1 MLLFDAWFPNSDQRI
16 ETMARDEKTSKAV
29 ASIASKAM
37 RDPKSVTAAEI
48 KKLAASALTQ
58 TADKPTAAKKA
69 PAKKA
74 AAKKPAAKKPAAK
87 QAAAK
92 KAPAKKARK

>member
-1 MLLFDAWFPNSDQRI
+1 
-16 ETMARDEKTSKAV
+16 MAKDEKTSAAV

-37 RDPKSVTAAEI
+37 KDPSSVSPAEI

-58 TADKPTAAKKA
+58 AVDKPKAAAKAPAKKAAAKPAAKKA

-74 AAKKPAAKKPAAK
+74 
-87 QAAAK
+87 K
-92 KAPAKKARK
+92 KA

>member
-1 MLLFDAWFPNSDQRI
+1 MLGCPIQINDQRI
-16 ETMARDEKTSKAV
+16 ETMAKNEKTSKAV

-37 RDPKSVTAAEI
+37 KDPKSVSNAEI

-58 TADKPTAAKKA
+58 TADKLKAEKKA

-74 AAKKPAAKKPAAK
+74 AAKKPAAKK
-87 QAAAK
+87 
-92 KAPAKKARK
+92 APAKKAKK

>member
-1 MLLFDAWFPNSDQRI
+1 
-16 ETMARDEKTSKAV
+16 MAKDEKTSAAV

-37 RDPKSVTAAEI
+37 KDPKSVSPAEI

-58 TADKPTAAKKA
+58 VADKPKAAAKA

-74 AAKKPAAKKPAAK
+74 AAPAKPAAKA
-87 QAAAK
+87 AAAK
-92 KAPAKKARK
+92 KAKK